1 MRAVLMRRTGGPE
14 VLELTDV
21 PEPAPGPGEVLVDLE
36 ARGANFADTE
46 RRVAKYRSTPL
57 PAILGAEGAGTVV
70 ATGAGVEAAWRG
82 RRVAFYAP
90 STSGTYADRAT
101 CPVDALMPLPD
112 GLDLVTA
119 AAIPAQ
125 GLTAYLLVRRGARVR
140 AGQTV
145 LIHAAAGGVGLIAV
159 QLARRIGARVLGAV
173 SSEAKAAAV
182 RDAGGEP
189 LLRDGLVERVRA
201 LTAGRGVD
209 VVLDSIGKPTQAAS
223 LEVLAPFG
231 ELIHFGDAGGLP
243 APVDPDALYAR
254 SIKVGAF
261 GLDLSHDPDATAEAR
276 RNLVAW
282 AADGTLRLRIETL
295 PLAAAAEAHRRIE
308 TGGTIGKIV
317 LTR

>member
-1 MRAVLMRRTGGPE
+1 MRAILMRRTGGPE
-14 VLELTDV
+14 VLELEDV
-21 PEPAPGPGEVLVDLE
+21 PEPVPRSGEVLVDLE

-46 RRVAKYRSTPL
+46 RRVAKYRPTPL
-57 PAILGAEGAGTVV
+57 PSILGTEGAGVVV
-70 ATGAGVEAAWRG
+70 ATGPDVDATWRG

-101 CPVDALMPLPD
+101 CPVDALMSLPD

-125 GLTAYLLVRRGARVR
+125 GLTAYLLVHRAARVR

-145 LIHAAAGGVGLIAV
+145 LIHAAAGGVGRIAV

-173 SSEAKAAAV
+173 SSEEKAAAV
-182 RDAGGEP
+182 RDVGGEP
-189 LLRDGLVERVRA
+189 VLRDDLVGRVRA
-201 LTAGRGVD
+201 LTLGRGVD
-209 VVLDSIGKPTQAAS
+209 VVLDSIGKPTQVAS
-223 LEVLAPFG
+223 LEALAPFG

-243 APVDPDALYAR
+243 APMDPEDLYAR
-254 SIKVGAF
+254 SLKVGAF
-261 GLDLSHDPDATAEAR
+261 GLDPTHDPEAMAEAR
-276 RNLVAW
+276 HNLVAW
-282 AADGTLRLRIETL
+282 AAEGTLRFRIETL

-308 TGGTIGKIV
+308 SGRTVGKIV